1 MKEPFHAGIIV
12 AVSLG
17 AHLYYWRYAN
27 IRVSPCLGDT
37 QAAVPKWRTTVREC
51 KACLPDNGKRLTRTV
66 LIFTESS
73 DQLSKATDRVPGLLE
88 EVVYVI
94 TETVRKTAMQIRWR
108 GMYQRLLKV
117 DPLKCILCGSQM
129 RFTGLKRGYRLAELV
144 LMHERLARQQ
154 VCGWEPQR
162 GSCVH
167 FTGNGAKNRHSYPVS
182 ISVILFNSRFRSYG
196 AQGVLKKHPF
206 HGAFLVFW
214 GF

>member
-1 MKEPFHAGIIV
+1 
-12 AVSLG
+12 
-17 AHLYYWRYAN
+17 
-27 IRVSPCLGDT
+27 
-37 QAAVPKWRTTVREC
+37 
-51 KACLPDNGKRLTRTV
+51 RLTRTV

-154 VCGWEPQR
+154 VCG
-162 GSCVH
+162 
-167 FTGNGAKNRHSYPVS
+167 
-182 ISVILFNSRFRSYG
+182 
-196 AQGVLKKHPF
+196 
-206 HGAFLVFW
+206 
-214 GF
+214 

>member
-1 MKEPFHAGIIV
+1 
-12 AVSLG
+12 
-17 AHLYYWRYAN
+17 
-27 IRVSPCLGDT
+27 
-37 QAAVPKWRTTVREC
+37 
-51 KACLPDNGKRLTRTV
+51 LTRTV

-154 VCGWEPQR
+154 VCG
-162 GSCVH
+162 
-167 FTGNGAKNRHSYPVS
+167 
-182 ISVILFNSRFRSYG
+182 
-196 AQGVLKKHPF
+196 
-206 HGAFLVFW
+206 
-214 GF
+214 